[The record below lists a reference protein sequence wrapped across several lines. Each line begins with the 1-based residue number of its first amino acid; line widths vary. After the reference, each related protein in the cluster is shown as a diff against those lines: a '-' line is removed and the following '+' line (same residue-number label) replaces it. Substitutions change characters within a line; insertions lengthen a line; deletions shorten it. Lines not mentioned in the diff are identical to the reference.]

1 MGRNVKDIVVEHV
14 RSTKR
19 TLRIAGIITL
29 PIGFLAYLIPDGH
42 TAGIYFFVGIGLVIG
57 GSLIALSLGDPE
69 KHKSLTLLQDR
80 PNDIVWAYVHKT
92 TGQNQSSSVMLGT
105 IDGKLMVV
113 PAKVG
118 DEEELFRAVAGVAK
132 RATLGFDPAHARTF
146 QNDPSALHKAA

>member
-19 TLRIAGIITL
+19 TLRIAGIASL
-29 PIGFLAYLIPDGH
+29 PIGFLAYLIPDAH
-42 TAGIYFFVGIGLVIG
+42 AAGIYMFIGMGLVIG
-57 GSLIALSLGDPE
+57 GALIALSLGDPE
-69 KHKSLTLLQDR
+69 KHKSLALLEGR
-80 PNDIVWAYVHKT
+80 PGDIVWAYVHKT

-105 IDGKLMVV
+105 IDGQLMAV

-118 DEEELFRAVAGVAK
+118 DELELFEAVAGVAK

-146 QNDPSALHKAA
+146 KNDPSALQKAA